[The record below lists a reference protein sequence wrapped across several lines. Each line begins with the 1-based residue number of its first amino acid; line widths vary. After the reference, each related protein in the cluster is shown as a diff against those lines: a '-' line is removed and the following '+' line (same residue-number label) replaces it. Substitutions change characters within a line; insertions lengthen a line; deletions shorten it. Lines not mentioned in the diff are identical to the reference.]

1 MCDGK
6 GCSPALAPTR
16 CLSSEN
22 QVTHLLTSHRALYI
36 VSIFIAYL
44 ILYLRLYPKLY
55 PFTICSLL
63 QIKQLTNVGKYL
75 FTQ

>member
-16 CLSSEN
+16 CLSSEK
-22 QVTHLLTSHRALYI
+22 QVTHLLTSHSALYI

-44 ILYLRLYPKLY
+44 ILYLKLY